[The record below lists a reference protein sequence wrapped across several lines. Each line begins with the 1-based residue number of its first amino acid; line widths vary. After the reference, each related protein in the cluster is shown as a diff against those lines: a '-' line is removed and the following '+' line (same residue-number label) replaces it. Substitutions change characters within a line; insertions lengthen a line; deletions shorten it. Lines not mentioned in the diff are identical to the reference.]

1 MATVLRFLLLAALCV
16 AGAWW
21 VAALPGSVSMTIAG
35 TTIETA
41 TPVALTLLVL
51 LFLAIYVA
59 VRVIAGVIRLP
70 RSMRRGRRDRN
81 RVRGDA
87 AVTRTLVA
95 LAANDGGA
103 ARREAERSRRLLGD
117 TPLTLLLAAQAGRQA
132 GREDEAT
139 DVFRRLA
146 ERSDGRLLGLRGLLR
161 QAVAREDWVAAA
173 GYAEQAEA
181 AHPGAAW
188 LTEERQRL
196 ALQTGK
202 YGEALRL
209 LGPAGRRGAG
219 RNSGGDVGARAA
231 LGVAAAE
238 EETDPSASLRLA
250 KAAFEADQGLAPAAI
265 AYATRLRAGGRER
278 PALEALRRTWSIR
291 PQPGVAECYMAALS
305 DKLSRHRAAMELV
318 TANPRHPDSALLL
331 ARTALDAGLTTEA
344 RRHAVTARNA
354 GLGDRRLW
362 VLLAD
367 LSEVEGDAAGSQEAL
382 RNIPGALPEPAW
394 RCGNCGTLHQG
405 WMAVCD
411 ACGVP
416 GKIEWTMRGA
426 EPGTPARVAAPAVIE
441 GLG

>member
-1 MATVLRFLLLAALCV
+1 MVTVLWFLVLAALCV

-21 VAALPGSVSMTIAG
+21 VAALPGSVSITIIG
-35 TTIETA
+35 TTIETS
-41 TPVALTLLVL
+41 TPVALTLLTL
-51 LFLAIYVA
+51 LFLVIYVV
-59 VRVIAGVIRLP
+59 VRLIAGVIRLP
-70 RSMRRGRRDRN
+70 RVMRRGRRDRS

-87 AVTRTLVA
+87 AITRTLVA

-139 DVFRRLA
+139 EVFRRLA

-196 ALQTGK
+196 ALQTGH
-202 YGEALRL
+202 YREALRL
-209 LGPAGRRGAG
+209 LGPARRRAGGA
-219 RNSGGDVGARAA
+219 VGARAA

-238 EETDPSASLRLA
+238 EETDTNASLRLA

-278 PALEALRRTWSIR
+278 PARDALRRTWSIR
-291 PQPGVAECYMAALS
+291 PQPAVAECYMATLS
-305 DKLSRHRAAMELV
+305 DKLSRHRAAGELV
-318 TANPRHPDSALLL
+318 SANPRHPDSALLL
-331 ARTALDAGLTTEA
+331 ARTALEAGLTTEA

-354 GLGDRRLW
+354 GLNDRRLW
-362 VLLAD
+362 LLLAD

-382 RNIPGALPEPAW
+382 RHIPGALPEPAW
-394 RCGNCGTLHQG
+394 RCGNCGTLHQE

-416 GKIEWTMRGA
+416 GKIEWTTRGP